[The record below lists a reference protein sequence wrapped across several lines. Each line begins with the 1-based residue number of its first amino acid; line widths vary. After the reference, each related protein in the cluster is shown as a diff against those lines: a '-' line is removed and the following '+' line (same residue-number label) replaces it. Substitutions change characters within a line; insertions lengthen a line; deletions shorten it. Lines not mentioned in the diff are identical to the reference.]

1 MMARGMAPGKDR
13 HFRIESLPFHDRAEM
28 TSVKHIAQMR
38 AYPSGA
44 YHIYASDIDPEMIR
58 IAKRNAERAG
68 IADDITFSVAD
79 FLQDSKTPTLQ
90 HPIIVTNPPY
100 GNRLESRHLDEIYTK
115 LEEDI
120 GRYRGGFITSVD
132 RHPGRDW
139 SNKKLLNGSE
149 ECRYWYKK

>member
-1 MMARGMAPGKDR
+1 MMARGMAPGRDR

-44 YHIYASDIDPEMIR
+44 YHIHASDIDPEMIR

-68 IADDITFSVAD
+68 VADDITFSVAD
-79 FLQDSKTPTLQ
+79 FLQDSNTPTLQ
-90 HPIIVTNPPY
+90 HSTIVTNPPY

-120 GRYRGGFITSVD
+120 GRY
-132 RHPGRDW
+132 
-139 SNKKLLNGSE
+139 K
-149 ECRYWYKK
+149 